1 LSQASGYQISAD
13 AAKAREQCSV
23 RYMMTPW
30 APGLVAT
37 AALQPGERVLDLACG
52 SGLIARLA
60 AQQVG
65 PSGRVTGVDINASM
79 LDVARSLPPPAGASI
94 TWVQSSAEAMDLP
107 DAEFDA
113 VLCQQGFQFFPDKPG
128 ALSEMR
134 RVLVPGGRL
143 AFSVWTGPGP
153 FQIAIGEGLERQVD
167 PDLAR
172 RFRLHR
178 VVPDADTL
186 HRMLVAAGFRDVE
199 IRQRAMSVRLPPMDS
214 FLLSNLSG
222 TPLAEA
228 LARVSEERRAALVAH
243 VEAALQPYAD
253 RDGVSVPD
261 EINIATARK

>member
-1 LSQASGYQISAD
+1 MSEGSRYQISAE
-13 AAKAREQCSV
+13 AARAREECSV
-23 RYMMTPW
+23 RYFMTPW

-65 PSGRVTGVDINASM
+65 PAGRVTGLDINASM

-94 TWVQSSAEAMDLP
+94 TWVQASAEAMDLP
-107 DAEFDA
+107 DAAFDA
-113 VLCQQGFQFFPDKPG
+113 ILCQQGFQFFPDKPG
-128 ALSEMR
+128 ALREMR

-153 FQIAIGEGLERQVD
+153 YQIAIGEGLERHVD

-172 RFRLHR
+172 RFRSHR
-178 VVPDADTL
+178 MVPDADTL
-186 HRMLVAAGFRDVE
+186 RGMLVSAGFQDVE
-199 IRQRAMSVRLPPMDS
+199 VRQRAMSVRLPSMDS
-214 FLLSNLSG
+214 FLLRNLSG

-228 LARVSEERRAALVAH
+228 LARVSDDRRAALVAD
-243 VEAALQPYAD
+243 VRTALEPYTD